1 MDQVKKPKC
10 TIHEATYALLRR
22 LTDQLEPVS
31 QLMAES
37 SETAGYPQT
46 LDILIDLLRQTVAGI
61 ERLHVRIDD
70 LESRLDEAAAAKAL
84 KSAIRS

>member
-1 MDQVKKPKC
+1 MDQVKKPKR
-10 TIHEATYALLRR
+10 TIHEATYALLKR

-31 QLMAES
+31 QLMTES
-37 SETAGYPQT
+37 SETVGYPQT
-46 LDILIDLLRQTVAGI
+46 LDILIELLRQTVAGI

-70 LESRLDEAAAAKAL
+70 LESRLDETAAAKAL

>member
-1 MDQVKKPKC
+1 MDQVKKPKR